1 MKIAA
6 NFRKHP
12 QDHANFT
19 KMRADVPLAAGA
31 IVKSN
36 TRALEIMSSRRI
48 K

>member
-6 NFRKHP
+6 NFRKH
-12 QDHANFT
+12 HANFK

-36 TRALEIMSSRRI
+36 TRALEIMSSGRI